1 MTEHIAEV
9 NEQLRRLGLGYM
21 VEEGCVRRTI
31 HIALTDM
38 GGYVVRIRWR
48 AVWTMLKKAPP
59 GSGRITGCR
68 NLSGHLVRR
77 QNRKWKN
84 RLPARLR
91 ICHRIRMWR
100 S

>member
-31 HIALTDM
+31 HIAFKDM
-38 GGYVVRIRWR
+38 GIVVRIRWR

-59 GSGRITGCR
+59 EAGR
-68 NLSGHLVRR
+68 
-77 QNRKWKN
+77 
-84 RLPARLR
+84 
-91 ICHRIRMWR
+91 
-100 S
+100 